1 MSRSLR
7 IEFPGAVYHVT
18 ARGIERRNIFSSE
31 RNKEDLLSL
40 FALLSER
47 HGHER
52 QSGTGCHRNLTNT
65 LYVSFVDRRK
75 TLSANQPKRP

>member
-40 FALLSER
+40 FELLAEPALHWRMEPGRELNER
-47 HGHER
+47 
-52 QSGTGCHRNLTNT
+52 
-65 LYVSFVDRRK
+65 
-75 TLSANQPKRP
+75 A